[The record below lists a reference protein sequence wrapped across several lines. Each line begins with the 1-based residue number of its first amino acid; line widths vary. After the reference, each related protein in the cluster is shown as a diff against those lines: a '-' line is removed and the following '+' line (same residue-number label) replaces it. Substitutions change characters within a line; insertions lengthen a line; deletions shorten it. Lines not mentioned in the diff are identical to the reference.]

1 MSFAG
6 VVWPNL
12 PDPCTLAQALLPL
25 VSPTQADAANLRF
38 IKEQAVRRTNS
49 AKLGPR
55 RTTVS
60 STLEANFVHVGETAA
75 KSDEDVALPGKQGS
89 VRATAKF

>member
-1 MSFAG
+1 M
-6 VVWPNL
+6 

-25 VSPTQADAANLRF
+25 VSPTQADAANLHF
-38 IKEQAVRRTNS
+38 IKEQAIRRTNS
-49 AKLGPR
+49 AKFGYR

-75 KSDEDVALPGKQGS
+75 RSDEDVAQPGKQRS
-89 VRATAKF
+89 VRSTAKF